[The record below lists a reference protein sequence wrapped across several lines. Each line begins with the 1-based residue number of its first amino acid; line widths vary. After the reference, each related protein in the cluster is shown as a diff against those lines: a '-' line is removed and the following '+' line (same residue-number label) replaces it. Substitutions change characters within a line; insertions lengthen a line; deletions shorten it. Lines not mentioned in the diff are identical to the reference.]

1 MKEATKKEER
11 KKKREREI
19 VVHICVARVKHTWMV
34 KTARMNESIA
44 TKNTRNGRD
53 KFQVLKS
60 MASGGRFINGVGLL
74 EIKITVG
81 VSPVRVHAVDHR

>member
-1 MKEATKKEER
+1 
-11 KKKREREI
+11 
-19 VVHICVARVKHTWMV
+19 MV

-44 TKNTRNGRD
+44 TKNIRNGRD
-53 KFQVLKS
+53 KFQVLKP

-81 VSPVRVHAVDHR
+81 VSPVRVHAVDHRNREPKDLETLSRLGQKL